1 MDTIK
6 YYIKHLEIHFNLY
19 YINKFIYHS
28 IPHIKNINIFKF
40 INFFPSNHL
49 GSLKTKKKNRKKIKI
64 NRNYKLFS
72 IPKKQKINKKKCIIK
87 EK

>member
-19 YINKFIYHS
+19 YINKFIYYS

-49 GSLKTKKKNRKKIKI
+49 GSLKTEKKKKKIKL
-64 NRNYKLFS
+64 NRNKNYFQS
-72 IPKKQKINKKKCIIK
+72 QKNKKKKLIS
-87 EK
+87 

>member
-40 INFFPSNHL
+40 INFFPSKNH
-49 GSLKTKKKNRKKIKI
+49 GTLKTKKKKTEK
-64 NRNYKLFS
+64 
-72 IPKKQKINKKKCIIK
+72 NKNK
-87 EK
+87 

>member
-6 YYIKHLEIHFNLY
+6 YYIKHLEIHFILY
-19 YINKFIYHS
+19 YINKFIYYS

-49 GSLKTKKKNRKKIKI
+49 GSLKTEKKQKKIKL
-64 NRNYKLFS
+64 NRNKKLFS
-72 IPKKQKINKKKCIIK
+72 IPKKQKKKLMS
-87 EK
+87 